1 MGSLEVSFSGC
12 FVTIDVAMHMHV
24 VGVLHSSH
32 VDSTGGSVRRALNGR
47 TAAMNPAFW
56 DLIVVV
62 FEGAYLSR
70 LKILDTKLIFSF
82 FLVENMQVEWI
93 YRTPMASTGGM

>member
-12 FVTIDVAMHMHV
+12 FVTIDIAMHMHV

-62 FEGAYLSR
+62 FEGTYLSR
-70 LKILDTKLIFSF
+70 LKNLDTKLILYFFSCR
-82 FLVENMQVEWI
+82 EYASEWI
-93 YRTPMASTGGM
+93 YRTPMASIGGM